1 MHYPGG
7 KEHLVK
13 DIEAQVLKYK
23 KPQHTTYIEPFIGGG
38 SVFCRIAPLF
48 EKAIASD
55 INEDLVMLWNQTL
68 SGEFDPPETVPET
81 LYRELRHATEHSALR
96 AFAGIGSAFSG
107 VWFGGYIAHG
117 AAQSRRSLLKKIQS
131 LSQAANVRIIHA
143 DYRNLRH
150 VGPHVFIYAD
160 PPYAQAAFMYKRGAR
175 HFNSSEFWDFALN
188 WADEGATVLVSEYQA
203 PEHPMIKLVWQ
214 KEVKKTLAK
223 HEAGEKRKKAAEILY
238 LVQK

>member
-23 KPQHTTYIEPFIGGG
+23 QPQHTTYIEPFIGGG
-38 SVFCRIAPLF
+38 SVFCRLAKHF
-48 EKAIASD
+48 DKAIASD
-55 INEDLVMLWNQTL
+55 INEDLVMLWNDAL
-68 SGEFDPPETVPET
+68 NGWDPPETIPEE
-81 LYRELRHATEHSALR
+81 LYRSLRHATEHSALR

-117 AAQSRRSLLKKIQS
+117 AKQSRSSLLRKIGD
-131 LSQAANVRIIHA
+131 LRQATSARIIHA
-143 DYRNLRH
+143 DYRTLPKL
-150 VGPHVFIYAD
+150 GPHIFVYAD

-175 HFNSSEFWDFALN
+175 HFNSGEFWTHAIR
-188 WADEGATVLVSEYQA
+188 WANDGATVLVSEYQA
-203 PEHPMIKLVWQ
+203 PEHPMIREVWR

-223 HEAGEKRKKAAEILY
+223 HEEGEKRKKAAEILY
-238 LVQK
+238 LVQA

>member
-13 DIEAQVLKYK
+13 EIEGQVLKYR
-23 KPQHTTYIEPFIGGG
+23 KPEHTTYIEPFIGGG
-38 SVFCRIAPLF
+38 SVFCRMARHF
-48 EKAIASD
+48 DKAIASD
-55 INEDLVMLWNQTL
+55 INEDLVMLYNDCLNGW
-68 SGEFDPPETVPET
+68 DPPSEIPES
-81 LYRELRHATEHSALR
+81 LYRELRHSTEHSGLR

-117 AAQSRRSLLKKIQS
+117 AAQSRRSLLRKIAD
-131 LSQAANVRIIHA
+131 LKEARGEVRIIHA
-143 DYRNLRH
+143 DYRGLTK

-175 HFNSSEFWDFALN
+175 HFNSSEFWDLALS
-188 WADEGATVLVSEYQA
+188 WADNGATVLVSEYQA
-203 PEHPMIKLVWQ
+203 PEHPMIKQVWQ

-223 HEAGEKRKKAAEILY
+223 HETGEKRKKAAEILY